1 MAVPEAIAKMR
12 GPVRESVR
20 VLGVYVRAQ
29 IAIALIVT
37 VLYAVGFALAR
48 APFWLLL
55 AVIGGVSSL
64 IPRFGSLIPL
74 ALVALSMLLANRDV
88 THLLIAF
95 AAWVIVQ
102 AVEGFVLQPILL
114 SKPLGLK
121 ALPVFLA
128 LLVGGMFFGPIGF
141 FVAVPILAV
150 ANVFWRHARDRS
162 MKQ

>member
-20 VLGVYVRAQ
+20 VLGVYIRAQ

-95 AAWVIVQ
+95 AAWVVVQ